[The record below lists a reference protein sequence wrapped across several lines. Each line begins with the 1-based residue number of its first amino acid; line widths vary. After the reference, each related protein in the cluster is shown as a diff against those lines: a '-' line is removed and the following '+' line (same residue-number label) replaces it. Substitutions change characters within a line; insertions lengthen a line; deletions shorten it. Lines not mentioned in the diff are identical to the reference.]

1 MKLLTEVSLNSFNS
15 NQLRAEYKQ
24 LSEAA
29 FHLEMRNQDNDYV
42 VSQVE
47 KLVEEFSLKNFKKSG
62 KGPKKFLFW
71 VILNADEVYNLV
83 VTIIN
88 LIKTLKKKYNDDG
101 KFITL
106 ASAKAMDNFSSG
118 LETVWLSNR
127 NVDTTVNDQMNEVL
141 PQESKG

>member
-1 MKLLTEVSLNSFNS
+1 MQLLTEKKLNALNST
-15 NQLRAEYKQ
+15 QLRAEYKQ
-24 LSEAA
+24 LSEFA

-83 VTIIN
+83 VSIIN
-88 LIKTLKKKYNDDG
+88 LIKTLKKKYNEDG
-101 KFITL
+101 KFL
-106 ASAKAMDNFSSG
+106 
-118 LETVWLSNR
+118 TVYPANESFIS
-127 NVDTTVNDQMNEVL
+127 DQMNEVL
-141 PQESKG
+141 PEESKG